1 MTKPVDYAMII
12 GSVTLAATGQVM
24 MRLGMASLGGAGP
37 AETVLAGLS
46 EPLVLFGFACFA
58 MSSISW
64 LIVLSRVPLSVA
76 YPFGALSY
84 VIVVVV
90 ALITGEQITWLRWAG
105 VALIVIGI
113 WLVGGTREGAVA

>member
-90 ALITGEQITWLRWAG
+90 ALITGEQITLLRWAG